1 MINKY
6 IYIFVSQLH
15 ISFFVKI
22 ENIKIIKRKLHD
34 LSSWIYLCDI
44 I

>member
-6 IYIFVSQLH
+6 IYIFVLQLY
-15 ISFFVKI
+15 IPFFVKI
-22 ENIKIIKRKLHD
+22 ENIKIITRKLHD
-34 LSSWIYLCDI
+34 LSGWIYLCDI